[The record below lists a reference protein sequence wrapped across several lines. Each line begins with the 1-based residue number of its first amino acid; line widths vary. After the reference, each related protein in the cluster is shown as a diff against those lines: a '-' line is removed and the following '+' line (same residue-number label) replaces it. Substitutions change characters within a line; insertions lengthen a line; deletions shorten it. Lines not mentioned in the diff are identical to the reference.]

1 MIKKHAYAIRREKI
15 KLCRRKRNSKMTRK
29 YSNQTYVQESLKN
42 KNFMYKLQKEIDP

>member
-1 MIKKHAYAIRREKI
+1 MKKHTYAIRRAKI
-15 KLCRRKRNSKMTRK
+15 KLYGRKRNSKMTRI